1 MTHTG
6 ELLVSKTM
14 EKYCSYL
21 ILSLMLLVGCDRADD
36 APVAGSGQTHVESG
50 QQNTEDTQQ
59 ASPSTETASIVLR
72 VDELQKVFD
81 NVNPRQKEEYLK
93 DPEAFA
99 GFVKQETAAL
109 SLSAAARANK
119 IHEDQNVVFLMQRM
133 GENVLREAYLNRLMA
148 EKIPGDFPT
157 ADQVR
162 EYYESNRNQFVLEDR
177 LHVWQIFL
185 KVEDPSDN
193 EEIKRQQT
201 LAGKITE
208 EIRSAKID
216 FGVAALQYSQHD
228 PSRLNGGYMGF
239 LKFSD
244 MRPGLGEVLR
254 SLAEGAVSDPI
265 LNDEGI
271 HILRRGVLIP
281 RQELKLEQIE
291 SEVRDLL
298 EKQANAQLRQAIF
311 NKATESYPVVVNDED
326 IETWR
331 KQLLNV
337 GDSEE

>member
-1 MTHTG
+1 
-6 ELLVSKTM
+6 
-14 EKYCSYL
+14 
-21 ILSLMLLVGCDRADD
+21 
-36 APVAGSGQTHVESG
+36 
-50 QQNTEDTQQ
+50 
-59 ASPSTETASIVLR
+59 
-72 VDELQKVFD
+72 
-81 NVNPRQKEEYLK
+81 
-93 DPEAFA
+93 
-99 GFVKQETAAL
+99 
-109 SLSAAARANK
+109 
-119 IHEDQNVVFLMQRM
+119 
-133 GENVLREAYLNRLMA
+133 
-148 EKIPGDFPT
+148 
-157 ADQVR
+157 
-162 EYYESNRNQFVLEDR
+162 
-177 LHVWQIFL
+177 
-185 KVEDPSDN
+185 
-193 EEIKRQQT
+193 
-201 LAGKITE
+201 
-208 EIRSAKID
+208 
-216 FGVAALQYSQHD
+216 
-228 PSRLNGGYMGF
+228 MGF

-298 EKQANAQLRQAIF
+298 QKQANAQLRQAIF

>member
-72 VDELQKVFD
+72 VEELQKVFD

-193 EEIKRQQT
+193 EEIKRQQA
-201 LAGKITE
+201 LAGKLAE
-208 EIRSAKID
+208 EIRSSKMD
-216 FGVAALQYSQHD
+216 FGAAALQYSQHD

-271 HILRRGVLIP
+271 HLLKRGVLIP
-281 RQELKLEQIE
+281 RQELQLEQIE